1 MSKQQLFGHLQFVL
15 LITVAFAF
23 VVCNKQCSK
32 KKRTTFEQ
40 IARFNLWCTAT
51 THGHNNCPNWKQRQQ
66 SSSFVDSM
74 AQFTLYNK
82 HNAPPNNDI
91 LTRVDC
97 DCEHVPLCSINDVQ
111 LRFLVPDD
119 LTEVRTLCQEWFPI
133 DYPLS
138 WYEDITSST
147 RFFALA
153 AVYNLAIIGLIVA
166 EIKPYRY
173 VNKEDK
179 GILPDSMGRTA
190 DVGYILSL
198 GVHRSHRRNGIGS
211 LLLDA
216 LMNHLTT
223 IERHAVKAIF
233 LHTLTTN
240 QPAIFFYEKRR
251 FTLHSFLPYYY
262 NIRGKG
268 KDGFTYVT
276 YINGGHPPWTLLD
289 HFKHYASKLR
299 HTGSLC
305 VWMAS
310 RVQHVVR
317 WFYHKLLTR
326 FNVIE

>member
-1 MSKQQLFGHLQFVL
+1 MKHYHLGRL
-15 LITVAFAF
+15 LLLNYV
-23 VVCNKQCSK
+23 
-32 KKRTTFEQ
+32 
-40 IARFNLWCTAT
+40 AT
-51 THGHNNCPNWKQRQQ
+51 TNTVRRRAVATVRASTAITYRCAPLTMCSSGFWCPTTWQRW
-66 SSSFVDSM
+66 V
-74 AQFTLYNK
+74 
-82 HNAPPNNDI
+82 
-91 LTRVDC
+91 
-97 DCEHVPLCSINDVQ
+97 VPVLPLIAISLWFGIP
-111 LRFLVPDD
+111 FLSLSTHPQ
-119 LTEVRTLCQEWFPI
+119 VRQLCQEWFPI

-166 EIKPYRY
+166 EIKPYRN
-173 VNKEDK
+173 VNKEVIANMSDSDELYTRLSGFPMQDK

-223 IERHAVKAIF
+223 AERHSVKAIF

-240 QPAIFFYEKRR
+240 QPAIFFYEKRRYSYSYSYSGFLACHWSINPRLCSR

-268 KDGFTYVT
+268 KDGFTYVN
-276 YINGGHPPWTLLD
+276 YINGGHPPWTLLYP
-289 HFKHYASKLR
+289 FAKYQNWLA
-299 HTGSLC
+299 GFAFVFMISLYF
-305 VWMAS
+305 WLPS
-310 RVQHVVR
+310 
-317 WFYHKLLTR
+317 
-326 FNVIE
+326 

>member
-1 MSKQQLFGHLQFVL
+1 R
-15 LITVAFAF
+15 
-23 VVCNKQCSK
+23 VVS
-32 KKRTTFEQ
+32 
-40 IARFNLWCTAT
+40 
-51 THGHNNCPNWKQRQQ
+51 
-66 SSSFVDSM
+66 
-74 AQFTLYNK
+74 YNK
-82 HNAPPNNDI
+82 HSAPPNNDI

-166 EIKPYRY
+166 EIKPYRN
-173 VNKEDK
+173 VNKEVIANNISDSDDDFYTRLSGFPMQDK

-276 YINGGHPPWTLLD
+276 YINGGHPPWTLLYPFTMY

>member
-1 MSKQQLFGHLQFVL
+1 
-15 LITVAFAF
+15 
-23 VVCNKQCSK
+23 
-32 KKRTTFEQ
+32 
-40 IARFNLWCTAT
+40 
-51 THGHNNCPNWKQRQQ
+51 
-66 SSSFVDSM
+66 M

-82 HNAPPNNDI
+82 HSAPPNSDS
-91 LTRVDC
+91 TRV

-119 LTEVRTLCQEWFPI
+119 LTEVRQLCQEWFPI

-166 EIKPYRY
+166 EIKPYRN

-179 GILPDSMGRTA
+179 GILPDSMGRSA

-223 IERHAVKAIF
+223 AERHSVKAIF

-268 KDGFTYVT
+268 KDGFTYVN

-289 HFKHYASKLR
+289 HIKHYASKVR
-299 HTGSLC
+299 HTSSLC
-305 VWMAS
+305 AWMAG
-310 RVQHVVR
+310 RVQQVVR
-317 WFYHKLLTR
+317 WLYHKLLTR
-326 FNVIE
+326 FNFIE

>member
-1 MSKQQLFGHLQFVL
+1 
-15 LITVAFAF
+15 
-23 VVCNKQCSK
+23 
-32 KKRTTFEQ
+32 
-40 IARFNLWCTAT
+40 
-51 THGHNNCPNWKQRQQ
+51 
-66 SSSFVDSM
+66 M

-82 HNAPPNNDI
+82 HSAPPGSGDS
-91 LTRVDC
+91 TRVDC
-97 DCEHVPLCSINDVQ
+97 DHVPLCSINDVQ

-119 LTEVRTLCQEWFPI
+119 LTEVRQLCQEWFPI

-166 EIKPYRY
+166 EIKPYRN

-223 IERHAVKAIF
+223 AERHSVKAIF

-268 KDGFTYVT
+268 KDGFTYVN

-289 HFKHYASKLR
+289 HIKHYASKVR
-299 HTGSLC
+299 HTSSLC
-305 VWMAS
+305 AWVAG
-310 RVQHVVR
+310 RVQQVVR

-326 FNVIE
+326 FNFIE

>member
-1 MSKQQLFGHLQFVL
+1 
-15 LITVAFAF
+15 
-23 VVCNKQCSK
+23 
-32 KKRTTFEQ
+32 
-40 IARFNLWCTAT
+40 
-51 THGHNNCPNWKQRQQ
+51 
-66 SSSFVDSM
+66 M

-82 HNAPPNNDI
+82 HYNASASNDI
-91 LTRVDC
+91 SRVDC
-97 DCEHVPLCSINDVQ
+97 DHVPLCSINDVQ

-166 EIKPYRY
+166 EIKPYRN

-179 GILPDSMGRTA
+179 GILSDSMGRTA

-198 GVHRSHRRNGIGS
+198 GVHRTHRRNGIGS

-223 IERHAVKAIF
+223 AERHSVKAIF

-262 NIRGKG
+262 NIRGNG

-289 HFKHYASKLR
+289 HIKHYASKVRL
-299 HTGSLC
+299 TGGVC
-305 VWMAS
+305 VWVAA
-310 RVQHVVR
+310 RVQQVVR

-326 FNVIE
+326 FNFIE